1 MSGVEPCLSLIFAF
15 HADRK
20 CRLAELSNKYF
31 SVKMSVFF
39 FIVFRVWFAICLI
52 FKVKAIQESVEEVWM
67 QDLKL

>member
-1 MSGVEPCLSLIFAF
+1 MPLFLLHFIKIVFYIYYFILMSGVEPCLSPIFAF

-39 FIVFRVWFAICLI
+39 YCV
-52 FKVKAIQESVEEVWM
+52 
-67 QDLKL
+67 